1 MICCVDTSAL
11 LALLFEEEGA
21 AVLRDGWSAADHRI
35 GSILLAIE
43 SLVVLRRTH
52 AATAKLARLL
62 RERERE
68 RVLLLQEVHLV
79 NVDESIL
86 RIVSLRREL
95 SGCRS
100 LDAIH
105 LATAIEL
112 RDGGFGSE
120 IVLASFDGPM
130 RRLARKLKLRLL
142 PESIPR
148 GEGRGA

>member
-21 AVLRDGWSAADHRI
+21 AALRDGWSAADHRI

-43 SLVVLRRTH
+43 SLVVLRRTPT
-52 AATAKLARLL
+52 ATVKLARLL
-62 RERERE
+62 RVRERE
-68 RVLLLQEVHLV
+68 RAQLLQEVHLV
-79 NVDESIL
+79 NVDEGIL
-86 RIVSLRREL
+86 RIVSLQREL
-95 SGCRS
+95 AGCRS

-105 LATAIEL
+105 LATAIEV

-130 RRLARKLKLRLL
+130 RRLARRLKFRLL
-142 PESIPR
+142 PESMPR
-148 GEGRGA
+148 SDGRGA